1 MADARF
7 FRRKGPF
14 SIAEIAKLTE
24 TTPVNAPDETRV
36 FQDVSPLQNADA
48 DILSFF
54 DNRKYLDAFVTS
66 KAGACFVR
74 PEFVDRAPE
83 GMVLFTTKDPYRAYA
98 KAATAFYP
106 FETANGVISDHA
118 VIDPTA
124 KLGKGVQIDAGAVIG
139 AHCEIGDGTIIASN
153 AVIGEGVVI
162 GAGCKIGANA
172 SISHSLIGNLCLIY
186 PGARIGQDGF
196 GFAMGPQGHVKVP
209 QLGRVVIGND
219 VEVGSNSTIDRGAGP
234 DTVIGNGCR
243 IDNLVQ
249 IGHNVE
255 LGMGCV
261 IVSQVGIS
269 GSTRIGN
276 FAVLAGQAG
285 ITGHLEIGDGAKVA
299 AQAGVMKNVG
309 PGETVG
315 GSPAVPVMEYH
326 KQTVA
331 LSRLIRKKK

>member
-1 MADARF
+1 MADSRF
-7 FRRKGPF
+7 FKRKGPF
-14 SIAEIAKLTE
+14 SVQDIADLTGAGL
-24 TTPVNAPDETRV
+24 VNAPDPKRV
-36 FQDVSPLQNADA
+36 FDDVAPLQNADA
-48 DILSFF
+48 SILSFF
-54 DNRKYLDAFVTS
+54 DNRKYLDAFAQS
-66 KAGACFVR
+66 AAGGCFVR
-74 PEFVDRAPE
+74 PEFADRAPDS
-83 GMVLFTTKDPYRAYA
+83 MVLFTTSDPYRAYA

-106 FETANGVISDHA
+106 FDEANGVISDNA
-118 VIDPTA
+118 VVDASA
-124 KLGKGVQIDAGAVIG
+124 KLGKGVQVDAGAVIG
-139 AHCEIGDGTIIASN
+139 ANCDIGDGTIIASN

-162 GAGCKIGANA
+162 GAGCKIGAG
-172 SISHSLIGNLCLIY
+172 STITHSLIGNLCLIY

-196 GFAMGPQGHVKVP
+196 GFAMGPQGHLKVP

-219 VEVGSNSTIDRGAGP
+219 VEVGANSTIDRGAGP

-261 IVSQVGIS
+261 VVAQVGIS
-269 GSTRIGN
+269 GSTKLGN
-276 FAVLAGQAG
+276 FVVAAGQAG
-285 ITGHLEIGDGAKVA
+285 ITGHLEIGDGAKIA
-299 AQAGVMKNVG
+299 AQSGVMRNIG

>member
-1 MADARF
+1 MADPRF
-7 FRRKGPF
+7 FSRKGPF
-14 SIAEIAKLTE
+14 SVAEIAELTG
-24 TTPVNAPDETRV
+24 TTVAGDADASLV
-36 FQDVSPLQNADA
+36 LHDVAPLQNAQA
-48 DILSFF
+48 DVLSFF
-54 DNRKYLDAFVTS
+54 DNRKYIDSFTS
-66 KAGACFVR
+66 SLAGACFVR
-74 PEFVDRAPE
+74 PEFADRAPK
-83 GMVLFTTKDPYRAYA
+83 GMVLFTTDDPYRAYA

-106 FETANGVISDHA
+106 FDKADGVVSNHA

-124 KLGKGVQIDAGAVIG
+124 KLGDGVQVDAGAVIG
-139 AHCEIGDGTIIASN
+139 ANCEIGDGTIIAAN
-153 AVIGEGVVI
+153 AVIGDGVVI
-162 GAGCKIGANA
+162 GAGCKIGAGA
-172 SISHSLIGNLCLIY
+172 VVSHCLIGNLCLIY

-196 GFAMGPQGHVKVP
+196 GFAMGAQGHLKVP

-219 VEVGSNSTIDRGAGP
+219 VEVGANSTIDRGAGP

-249 IGHNVE
+249 IGHNVQ

-269 GSTRIGN
+269 GSTKLGN
-276 FAVLAGQAG
+276 FVVVAGQAG
-285 ITGHLEIGDGAKVA
+285 ITGHLDIGDGAKVA
-299 AQAGVMKNVG
+299 AQSGVMKNIG

>member
-7 FRRKGPF
+7 FSRKGPF
-14 SIAEIAKLTE
+14 SVAEIAELTGA
-24 TTPVNAPDETRV
+24 TVQNAPDETRV
-36 FQDVSPLQNADA
+36 FDDVSPLQNADGS
-48 DILSFF
+48 ILSFF
-54 DNRKYLDAFVTS
+54 DNRKYIDAFVNS

-74 PEFVDRAPE
+74 PEFADRAPE
-83 GMVLFTTKDPYRAYA
+83 GMVLFTTSDPYRAYA

-106 FETANGVISDHA
+106 FEAGNGVVSPHA
-118 VIDPTA
+118 VIDPSA
-124 KLGKGVQIDAGAVIG
+124 KLGEGVQVDAGAVIG
-139 AHCEIGDGTIIASN
+139 AKCEIGDGTIIASN
-153 AVIGEGVVI
+153 AVIGDGVAI

-172 SISHSLIGNLCLIY
+172 SISHCLIGNLCLIY

-196 GFAMGPQGHVKVP
+196 GFAMGPQGHAKVP

-219 VEVGSNSTIDRGAGP
+219 VEVGSNSSIDRGAGP
-234 DTVIGNGCR
+234 DTIIGNGCR

-269 GSTRIGN
+269 GSTKLGN
-276 FAVLAGQAG
+276 FVVLAGQAG

-299 AQAGVMKNVG
+299 AQSGVMKNIG

>member
-1 MADARF
+1 MADPRF
-7 FRRKGPF
+7 FSRKGPF
-14 SIAEIAKLTE
+14 SVSEIAELTSA
-24 TTPVNAPDETRV
+24 TVSG
-36 FQDVSPLQNADA
+36 DVDGGILLHDVAPLQNADSN
-48 DILSFF
+48 ILSFF
-54 DNRKYLDAFVTS
+54 DNRKYVNEFSAS

-74 PEFVDRAPE
+74 PEFADRAPE
-83 GMVLFTTKDPYRAYA
+83 GMVLFTTEDPYRAYA

-106 FETANGVISDHA
+106 FETGNGVVSEAA
-118 VIDPTA
+118 VVDATA
-124 KLGKGVQIDAGAVIG
+124 KIGQGVQIDAGTVIG
-139 AHCEIGDGTIIASN
+139 ANCEIGDGTIIASN
-153 AVIGEGVVI
+153 AVIGDGVVI

-196 GFAMGPQGHVKVP
+196 GFAMGPQGHAKVP

-269 GSTRIGN
+269 GSTKLGN
-276 FAVLAGQAG
+276 FVVLAGQAG

-299 AQAGVMKNVG
+299 AQSGVMKNIG

>member
-7 FRRKGPF
+7 FSRKGPF
-14 SIAEIAKLTE
+14 SVAEIAELTGA
-24 TTPVNAPDETRV
+24 TVQNAPDETRV
-36 FQDVSPLQNADA
+36 FDDVSPLQNADGS
-48 DILSFF
+48 ILSFF
-54 DNRKYLDAFVTS
+54 DNRKYIDAFVNS

-74 PEFVDRAPE
+74 PEFADRAPE
-83 GMVLFTTKDPYRAYA
+83 GMVLFTTSDPYRAYA

-106 FETANGVISDHA
+106 FEAGNGVVSPHA
-118 VIDPTA
+118 VIDPSA
-124 KLGKGVQIDAGAVIG
+124 KLGEGVQVDAGAVIG
-139 AHCEIGDGTIIASN
+139 AKCEIGDGTIIASN
-153 AVIGEGVVI
+153 AVIGDGVAI

-172 SISHSLIGNLCLIY
+172 SISHCLIGNLCLIY

-196 GFAMGPQGHVKVP
+196 GFAMGPQGHAKVP

-234 DTVIGNGCR
+234 DTIIGNGCR

-269 GSTRIGN
+269 GSTKLGN
-276 FAVLAGQAG
+276 FVVLAGQAG

-299 AQAGVMKNVG
+299 AQSGVMKNIG